1 MVLISQIFEFI
12 SSNWLIVA
20 FLAPM
25 SWALVNIIDVYFVEE
40 IYRDEVDG
48 TIISGIFQILP
59 WIIIFPLFNINISD
73 YFSINFGYYSSNKMQ
88 FSFFMHD
95 SLLYSL
101 MGGLL
106 FSLVFY
112 FYYRALFRQN
122 DVSLVEI
129 FNNLSVVIIPFVAY
143 IFFREKLSFIGYV
156 GMGITLLGAMML
168 MGDSIVKKNIS
179 FSLLSTMFACA
190 LFLSLSLVFEEHAY
204 SILNVQGLDNSGFW
218 AGFFFFSLGVF
229 VGSIIFAVVHS
240 RNILP
245 ILRKYTYVFIIAEG
259 ISFLGTLFMQRALD
273 IGPSASFVVTI
284 ETFVPAFVLLYS
296 IIIVCA
302 FHISKRSE
310 KIGQILPNLYKM
322 QLKKLVPKILSIVIM
337 GIGVYIFNL

>member
-1 MVLISQIFEFI
+1 MVLISQIFEFL

-229 VGSIIFAVVHS
+229 VGSIIFAVV
-240 RNILP
+240 
-245 ILRKYTYVFIIAEG
+245 
-259 ISFLGTLFMQRALD
+259 
-273 IGPSASFVVTI
+273 
-284 ETFVPAFVLLYS
+284 
-296 IIIVCA
+296 
-302 FHISKRSE
+302 
-310 KIGQILPNLYKM
+310 
-322 QLKKLVPKILSIVIM
+322 
-337 GIGVYIFNL
+337 